1 MGETSET
8 RETCEK
14 GGTGKTGK
22 EVLSSELEAEGRG
35 FEVRSSRFSE
45 LRVTPVAHVMP
56 VALTLHERRFTR
68 KNNGSAIAAEAFV
81 NEEG

>member
-1 MGETSET
+1 MDETSET

-14 GGTGKTGK
+14 SRTGKTDDG
-22 EVLSSELEAEGRG
+22 
-35 FEVRSSRFSE
+35 SRFSE
-45 LRVTPVAHVMP
+45 LRVAPVAHVLP